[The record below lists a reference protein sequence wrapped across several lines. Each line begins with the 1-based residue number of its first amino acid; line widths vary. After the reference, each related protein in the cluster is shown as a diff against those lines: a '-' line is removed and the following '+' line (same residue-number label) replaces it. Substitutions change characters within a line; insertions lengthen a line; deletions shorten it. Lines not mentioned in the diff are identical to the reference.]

1 MPELSL
7 ALSSLTSV
15 SVLVFVLGF
24 AASRLKSDL
33 RVPEAVYQL
42 ISIFLL
48 FGIGLKGG
56 VGLHK
61 ADLSSAIIP
70 LLLTVVLGVATPL
83 AAYLVLKRLT
93 KLERVDL
100 GSLAAHY
107 GSTSLVTFSAALVFL
122 DNQSIEYGGYATALL
137 AIMEIPG
144 LIVGIYL
151 GSRAVAALD
160 GKPSLNWRETMH
172 EILLSRS
179 ILLLIGGLVIGYVTG
194 SQGYEKVTPFFVDL
208 LPGVLAL
215 FLMHLGF
222 VAGSQLDKLKEVG
235 VKLVGFGLL
244 FPLITGALTAT
255 LATLCGLSVGDSTV
269 LAVLVASASY
279 IAAPAAVSV
288 ALPQANH
295 GLAITSALGV
305 TFPFNL
311 TLGIPAYLAIA
322 ELMSGLV

>member
-1 MPELSL
+1 MSEISL

-15 SVLVFVLGF
+15 SVLVFILGF
-24 AASRLKSDL
+24 IASRLKSDL
-33 RVPEAVYQL
+33 RVPDAIYQL

-56 VGLHK
+56 VGLAK
-61 ADLSSAIIP
+61 ADLTSAVVP
-70 LLLTVVLGVATPL
+70 LLLTISFGIATPF
-83 AAYLVLKRLT
+83 AAYLILKRLT
-93 KLERVDL
+93 RLDRIDL

-122 DNQSIEYGGYATALL
+122 DYQSINYGGFATALL
-137 AIMEIPG
+137 AVMEIPG

-151 GSRAVAALD
+151 GSR
-160 GKPSLNWRETMH
+160 GSSRIGSETKLNWAATMH
-172 EILLSRS
+172 EIMLSRS
-179 ILLLIGGLVIGYVTG
+179 ILLLLGGLLIGFITG
-194 SQGYEKVTPFFVDL
+194 SPGYDKVTPFFVDL

-215 FLMHLGF
+215 FLMHLGY
-222 VAGSQLDKLKEVG
+222 VAGSQLEKLKEVG
-235 VKLVGFGLL
+235 FKLVAFGLL
-244 FPLITGALTAT
+244 FPIVSGSVAAT
-255 LATLCGLSVGDSTV
+255 VATVSGLSVGDSTV

-288 ALPQANH
+288 ALPSANH

-311 TLGIPAYLAIA
+311 TLGIPTYLAIA
-322 ELMSGLV
+322 ELVGGLV

>member
-15 SVLVFVLGF
+15 SVLVFILGF
-24 AASRLKSDL
+24 VASRLKSDL

-56 VGLHK
+56 VGLYK
-61 ADLSSAIIP
+61 TDLSTAVVP
-70 LLLTVVLGVATPL
+70 LLLTVLLGIATPF

-93 KLERVDL
+93 RLDGVDL

-122 DNQSIEYGGYATALL
+122 ENQAVQFGGYATALL
-137 AIMEIPG
+137 AVMEIPG

-151 GSRAVAALD
+151 GSRAIARVD
-160 GKPSLNWRETMH
+160 SKPSLNWGATMH

-179 ILLLIGGLVIGYVTG
+179 IVLLLGGLIIGYVTG

-222 VAGSQLDKLKEVG
+222 VAGSQFEKLKEVG
-235 VKLVGFGLL
+235 IKLVAFGVL
-244 FPLITGALTAT
+244 FPVITGAVAAS
-255 LATLCGLSVGDSTV
+255 LATVCGLSIGDSTV

-288 ALPQANH
+288 ALPSANH

-311 TLGIPAYLAIA
+311 TVGIPTYLAIA
-322 ELMSGLV
+322 ELLGGLV